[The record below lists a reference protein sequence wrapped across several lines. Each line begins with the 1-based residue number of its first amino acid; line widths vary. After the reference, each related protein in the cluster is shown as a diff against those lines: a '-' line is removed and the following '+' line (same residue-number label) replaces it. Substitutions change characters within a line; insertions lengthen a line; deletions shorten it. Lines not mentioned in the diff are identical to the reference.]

1 MYGSMLTY
9 WLEYWWVFPIALGIC
24 VLVCLVGVEGSIMFI
39 PFYAVIF
46 PWLAGE
52 PLTALEAIQI
62 GIITEIFGFSSSFVG
77 FYRHGL
83 IDFRLGLRAT
93 TVGIPLA
100 LAGVVLA
107 YRVPQAVLLVVVA
120 LVLPPLAWY
129 LQRPVHSEPVDRPPD
144 PLPAH
149 EEDVADA
156 AARIPLCCYASGKL
170 YTGHDPSSLAAT
182 VSAPPVPPD
191 ASYAHHDRHGRSY
204 TYSYRGHTDQLLVG
218 SVGGFFTGLLGF
230 GVGVLGVAHLVIRRI
245 PIRIAVGTSHFV
257 ILLVTGAAVAA
268 HLVEIV
274 AADLSPRWNIIFMNV
289 IAVLIGGQLAAWL
302 AGRLPEHKTR
312 RVLVV
317 LLLALSAVTLYRALV
332 SFV

>member
-1 MYGSMLTY
+1 
-9 WLEYWWVFPIALGIC
+9 
-24 VLVCLVGVEGSIMFI
+24 VCLVGVEGSIMFI

-107 YRVPQAVLLVVVA
+107 YRVPQAVLLVVVG
-120 LVLPPLAWY
+120 LVLPLLAWY
-129 LQRPVHSEPVDRPPD
+129 LQRPVHSEPVDRPSD

-149 EEDVADA
+149 VEDVAEA
-156 AARIPLCCYASGKL
+156 AARIPLCCYASSSL
-170 YTGHDPSSLAAT
+170 YIRHDRSSLAAP
-182 VSAPPVPPD
+182 VSARPATPPATPD
-191 ASYAHHDRHGRSY
+191 ATHEHRDRRGRSY
-204 TYSYRGHTDQLLVG
+204 TYSYRGRNDQLLVG

-245 PIRIAVGTSHFV
+245 PVRIAVGTSHFV

-268 HLVEIV
+268 HLFEIV

-317 LLLALSAVTLYRALV
+317 LLVALSAVTLYRALA
-332 SFV
+332 SFL